1 MLDVPPDRGVLD
13 EAGAR
18 AIGRPGGRANRR
30 PPRADADPPS
40 SLLAVCAAGGAPT
53 PARDGVTIGGWTVTS
68 RKGAMAGAPGLDAA
82 RAALGGPPALP
93 EQLFSDARLTATH
106 AASGV
111 TLSFCATG
119 ALRAWR
125 AAARD
130 APRVPAAAAWRAARA
145 KEIRDAGAP
154 TLDYDWTFTAP
165 YKGDLSGG
173 GGSAPARFT
182 PTPSRLDRAP
192 LTARDPIL
200 YWDDVP
206 LFASEL
212 DDCGAASAGVRV
224 RVMPSCWFAL
234 ARTFVRVDGVLVR
247 LYECRVL
254 ASFDA
259 ACASAPPVVT
269 REWRA
274 VEGSLSDLAASGA
287 PGGGPAYADADAAAA
302 ALAAVAPVGV
312 VAFETEALVLG

>member
-1 MLDVPPDRGVLD
+1 M
-13 EAGAR
+13 
-18 AIGRPGGRANRR
+18 
-30 PPRADADPPS
+30 
-40 SLLAVCAAGGAPT
+40 
-53 PARDGVTIGGWTVTS
+53 TIGGWTVTT
-68 RKGAMAGAPGLDAA
+68 RKGPIAGAEGIERA
-82 RAALGGPPALP
+82 RSALGSPPALP
-93 EQLFSDARLTATH
+93 EQLFADSFLAATH

-111 TLSFCATG
+111 TLSFTATG

-125 AAARD
+125 QAKR
-130 APRVPAAAAWRAARA
+130 APPAVPAAEAWRAARA

-165 YKGDLSGG
+165 YKGDVRAGEGG
-173 GGSAPARFT
+173 GDARPPPLFAPTSA
-182 PTPSRLDRAP
+182 RLDRAP

-224 RVMPSCWFAL
+224 RVMPGCWFAL
-234 ARTFVRVDGVLVR
+234 ARAFARVDGVLVR

-259 ACASAPPVVT
+259 ANPDAAPRVA

-274 VEGSLSDLAASGA
+274 VEGSLGDLAAAGA

-312 VAFETEALVLG
+312 VAFETEALAAG